1 ARSSQAECCA
11 TQSSGCPW
19 SSTGGRFTRIPVLCR
34 ASGTVKRS
42 DGNGPPAGCDRSKS
56 GRTPAATAGDEWSP
70 LHVKRAAPTIDPN
83 RRDPSHADAIPYVIL
98 ILLHLAFRTSAS
110 HGAQSTQLSFVRVHL
125 KIAGVASLNPLLSI
139 ARTWNV
145 CVPRLTEVYVRGLA
159 HEVKFPASSR
169 HSKPATGPLSDPV
182 NRRVTVLDVVSP
194 PFAIVLPRPSMALA
208 IAVSGG
214 TSTVNEWR
222 AGLPSRLP
230 ERSTART
237 SKSCRPTV
245 RFETFTTLGHDV
257 KGAAS
262 RRHSNPAT
270 PTSSVPAAVNVTE
283 LESVMPPLGM
293 DPPFASIAD
302 TMEVSGG
309 VISLRT
315 VISRE

>member
-110 HGAQSTQLSFVRVHL
+110 HGSQSTQLSFVRVHL

-159 HEVKFPASSR
+159 HEVK
-169 HSKPATGPLSDPV
+169 
-182 NRRVTVLDVVSP
+182 
-194 PFAIVLPRPSMALA
+194 LA
-208 IAVSGG
+208 V
-214 TSTVNEWR
+214 
-222 AGLPSRLP
+222 
-230 ERSTART
+230 
-237 SKSCRPTV
+237 
-245 RFETFTTLGHDV
+245 
-257 KGAAS
+257 S

-270 PTSSVPAAVNVTE
+270 VPLSVPVNRR
-283 LESVMPPLGM
+283 GM
-293 DPPFASIAD
+293 VWDVVIRPFAIDLPRPSMAEATI
-302 TMEVSGG
+302 VSGG
-309 VISLRT
+309 ASIVHMRRAGVGSTLFEVSTVRTSKVWRPTARPLRAHGL
-315 VISRE
+315 VHGPKPALSN